1 MSQTIF
7 GYEFRNGALLEEAL
21 TTPSCRQTD
30 PTARDNQR
38 LEFLGDAVLGV
49 LAADLLYASRPRDS
63 EGQLTVRRA
72 NMVSAPALCAAAA
85 KHDLASRLRR
95 NKGAAP
101 IPANSKTLADAVEAV
116 IGAAYL
122 DGGLAAA
129 KTVFDALALADLA
142 RRKVQPIL
150 VGGSGL
156 YCDAV
161 LEDMGYALP
170 VDAALRKRLEAEYDA
185 DPQAFFTQMSMDD
198 RPSGQ
203 KLHPNDKKRVVRAR
217 EVFLLSGRP
226 FSSFN
231 REYLAAQR
239 HDRYPAVRVGLAMP
253 RKKLYDAIDRR
264 VDRMMAEGLLDEVK
278 GLQAKGYSRQLPAM
292 QAIGYAQLLAYLE
305 REVPLEKAVEDIKR
319 ATRQFA
325 KRQLTW
331 FRRDERICWFD
342 CEDYEEAYREIERYV
357 KETVLHE

>member
-1 MSQTIF
+1 MTKKPLI
-7 GYEFRNGALLEEAL
+7 LLAG
-21 TTPSCRQTD
+21 
-30 PTARDNQR
+30 PTAVGKTESSIA
-38 LEFLGDAVLGV
+38 LAKVLNGEIISADSMQVYRGLDVGSAKITKEEMQGV
-49 LAADLLYASRPRDS
+49 PHHLIDIVDPDDTSFSVAAF
-63 EGQLTVRRA
+63 QQV
-72 NMVSAPALCAAAA
+72 
-85 KHDLASRLRR
+85 
-95 NKGAAP
+95 
-101 IPANSKTLADAVEAV
+101 AD
-116 IGAAYL
+116 
-122 DGGLAAA
+122 
-129 KTVFDALALADLA
+129 TALADLA

-305 REVPLEKAVEDIKR
+305 REVPLEKRWRTSSAPP
-319 ATRQFA
+319 ANSPSGS
-325 KRQLTW
+325 
-331 FRRDERICWFD
+331 
-342 CEDYEEAYREIERYV
+342 
-357 KETVLHE
+357 

>member
-1 MSQTIF
+1 MKP
-7 GYEFRNGALLEEAL
+7 LLL
-21 TTPSCRQTD
+21 ICG
-30 PTARDNQR
+30 PTACHKSETALRLGERWGGEILSVDSVAVYRGMDIGSAKPNLSERQR
-38 LEFLGDAVLGV
+38 VPHHLIDIVDPDDTSFSV
-49 LAADLLYASRPRDS
+49 AAF
-63 EGQLTVRRA
+63 QQV
-72 NMVSAPALCAAAA
+72 
-85 KHDLASRLRR
+85 
-95 NKGAAP
+95 
-101 IPANSKTLADAVEAV
+101 AD
-116 IGAAYL
+116 
-122 DGGLAAA
+122 
-129 KTVFDALALADLA
+129 TALADLA

-185 DPQAFFTQMSMDD
+185 DPQAFFAQMSMDD

-253 RKKLYDAIDRR
+253 REKLYDAIDRR

-331 FRRDERICWFD
+331 FRRDERIRWFD